1 MNPNYTYYSLLVK
14 LNKVI
19 QDNKIKFPN
28 HLELLQLRKKLIEA
42 KRSDVDK
49 LDKKLVN
56 KINMLLEQLK

>member
-28 HLELLQLRKKLIEA
+28 RLELLQLRKKLIEA